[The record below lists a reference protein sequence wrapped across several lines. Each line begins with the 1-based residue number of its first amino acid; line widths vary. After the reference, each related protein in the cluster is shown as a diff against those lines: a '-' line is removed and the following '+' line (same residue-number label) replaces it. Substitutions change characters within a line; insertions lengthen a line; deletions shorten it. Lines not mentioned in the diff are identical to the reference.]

1 MHEGHRFVKDQQ
13 ECTCRFILEWI
24 HGPEVG
30 NLTSLALEN
39 IFRVQLPATD
49 EEIDPV
55 LTSFLN
61 TVKERIQ
68 NTFSNSTTASSLEK
82 GSCDTNT
89 SRLSKRHKA
98 SSSQRSNKA
107 SLSTSAI

>member
-1 MHEGHRFVKDQQ
+1 MHEGHRFVKGEQV
-13 ECTCRFILEWI
+13 CTCRFILEWI

-30 NLTSLALEN
+30 TLTSLALEN
-39 IFRVQLPATD
+39 ICRVQLPTSD

-61 TVKERIQ
+61 TVKEKIQ
-68 NTFSNSTTASSLEK
+68 NTFSNSTTATSLE
-82 GSCDTNT
+82 T
-89 SRLSKRHKA
+89 LSKRHKA

-107 SLSTSAI
+107 SLLTSAI

>member
-1 MHEGHRFVKDQQ
+1 MHEGHRIVKGEQV
-13 ECTCRFILEWI
+13 CTCRFILEWI

-30 NLTSLALEN
+30 TLASLALEN
-39 IFRVQLPATD
+39 ICRVQLPASD

-61 TVKERIQ
+61 TVKEKIQ
-68 NTFSNSTTASSLEK
+68 NTCSNSTTATSLEK
-82 GSCDTNT
+82 GSCDADT

-98 SSSQRSNKA
+98 S
-107 SLSTSAI
+107 LSTLAI